1 MPTYIA
7 LLRGINVSGQKIIK
21 MTDLKELFLSLG
33 FREVQT
39 YIQSGNVVF
48 QTDEAKR
55 TDIESLIMEAIA
67 VKYGFS
73 VEVVVRTVAEFRKII
88 DLNPFPDAEGNKLYI
103 TFFHD
108 TPAEIPFE
116 ELDKVRAESEV
127 YLFTANVFFLY
138 CPDGYGSTKLSN
150 SFLEKKLKTSATTR
164 NLNTVLKLCE
174 MAK

>member
-21 MTDLKELFLSLG
+21 MTDLKDLFQSLG
-33 FREVQT
+33 FHEVQT

-48 QTDEAKR
+48 RADAAKT
-55 TDIESLIMEAIA
+55 TDIESLIMEAITA
-67 VKYGFS
+67 RYGFS
-73 VEVVVRTVAEFRKII
+73 VEVFVMTGADLNKII
-88 DLNPFPDAEGNKLYI
+88 EVNPYPDAEGNKLYI

-108 TPAEIPFE
+108 APTEIPFE
-116 ELDKVRAESEV
+116 ELDKVKAVSEV

-138 CPDGYGSTKLSN
+138 CPNGYGLTKLSN
-150 SFLEKKLKTSATTR
+150 PFLEKKLKTSATTR